1 MSAKGKSRNN
11 QVEVL
16 IVEDSPTQ
24 AQQLRYFLE
33 KQELQ
38 VSLAGNGKEALALLV
53 KHKQEIVISDIIMP
67 EMDGYELCRQIKVDE
82 RLKDI
87 PVILVTRLSEP
98 RDVIRGLECGA
109 DNFITKPYDEKFL
122 LSRIQYLILN
132 RELRKREDVQ
142 MAIQVSFAGEKYNI
156 TSDRLQ
162 ILNLLLSTYEVALQ
176 KNMELTTAHNELRRL
191 NERLE
196 ELVKERTAALNERVK
211 ELHCLYAI
219 SIMTQMPD
227 SSVKEVV
234 QNAVNL
240 LPSGW
245 LYPEV
250 ACARILL
257 EGQEFKTENFRET
270 GWRQSSPIL
279 LDGEQRAM
287 VEVYY
292 LEEKPEC
299 DEGPFLKE
307 ERGLIDDVARQLGGF
322 IERKYALERLQHLNQ
337 VLRAIRKINQLIT
350 QESDRDRLIQDVCEG
365 LISTRGYYSAWIALM
380 DRSGKIVFCA
390 EAGIGQ
396 DFLPLKEQLDRGEL
410 PICGR
415 KALEQSGVVIAEDPA
430 TSCTDCPLTHW
441 YGDKSAFTCRL
452 EHGGTIY
459 GLLTVSGPLSLV
471 TDEEEIKLLEEV
483 TADIALGLSNIK
495 KEEER
500 KEAEEALEESEKRF
514 RELYDE
520 APVGYF
526 EYDSQGRITNVNR
539 TELEMLG
546 YTHEEMIGQP
556 AWKCI
561 VEKEEARQQILAKL
575 AGTMPPARGLDRTYR
590 RKDGTTFPAMV
601 EDRLILDSGEKIKG
615 IRATIQDITERKQ
628 SEEVL
633 KQAEEKYRDI
643 FENAIEGI
651 FQATPEGR
659 YINVNPAL
667 AHMYG
672 YDSPEELMNTVKDIY
687 HQLYVNPNRHSELL
701 RLLEEKGVVHNFEI
715 QVYHKDREIIWIS
728 TNIRV
733 VHDND
738 GRFLYYEGAVQN
750 MTEQKKAEK
759 DVKFL
764 EDQLRQSQKLE
775 SIGRLAGGV
784 AHDFN
789 NLLTIIKGNSQLSLM
804 DLKEEDPLRENLEEV
819 VRASDRAS
827 DLIRQ
832 LLAFSRRQILE
843 MRVLDLNTVLR
854 DMDKMLHRLIGEDIE
869 LITLLA
875 DDLGRVKTD
884 PGWVEQIIMNL
895 AVNARD
901 AMPSVG
907 KLTIETANVE
917 LDEAYARNHIAV
929 TPGRYVM
936 LSMSDTG
943 VGMTP
948 EVRQQVFEPFFT
960 TKEKGKGTGLGLST
974 VYGIVKQSGGNIWV
988 YSEPDKGTTFKIYLP
1003 RVDEPLEELGE
1014 RAEVKEV
1021 PRGTETIL
1029 ICEDEE
1035 DVLKLAGRI
1044 LSGQGYTVLQ
1054 ASSTSK
1060 ALEICKEQTQPIHLI
1075 LTDVVMPQMSGRE
1088 LLEQCRKVRV
1098 DFKILYMSG
1107 YTDYAITHHGVLEK
1121 GVNYIQKP
1129 FTVDGLARK
1138 VRAVLDK

>member
-1 MSAKGKSRNN
+1 MGAKGKSRNN
-11 QVEVL
+11 QVEIL

-33 KQELQ
+33 QHDFQ
-38 VSLAGNGKEALALLV
+38 ISLAGNGKEALALLA

-67 EMDGYELCRQIKVDE
+67 EMDGYELCRQIKADE
-82 RLKDI
+82 RLKNI